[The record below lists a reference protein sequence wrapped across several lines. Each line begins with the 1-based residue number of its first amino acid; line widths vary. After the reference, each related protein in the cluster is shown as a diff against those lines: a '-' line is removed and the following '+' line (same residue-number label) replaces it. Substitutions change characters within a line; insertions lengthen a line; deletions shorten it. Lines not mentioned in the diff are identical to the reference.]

1 MADSCVPD
9 NKVAKLILASCAAAF
24 AANSDDCNKFL
35 KAALSDFLSEGYL
48 NNLIADDIVGKLR
61 RESEGWKTSRKIDT
75 AIAMAKSGNMVVAG
89 MTSEALGQHHGH
101 LAVVVGCNALNTGS
115 GPVPVGYAGALG
127 NPPARIAGDRMS
139 LTFEAH
145 LVHSEGLDYYFKPP
159 DRTPA

>member
-1 MADSCVPD
+1 MANSCVPD

-61 RESEGWKTSRKIDT
+61 RKSEGWKTSQQDRHGDRDGKIGEHGRGRDNIRSARAASRT
-75 AIAMAKSGNMVVAG
+75 PRCRRRMQRPEHRQRSCAG
-89 MTSEALGQHHGH
+89 RL
-101 LAVVVGCNALNTGS
+101 CR
-115 GPVPVGYAGALG
+115 GAG
-127 NPPARIAGDRMS
+127 NPPRAHRRRQDVADV
-139 LTFEAH
+139 EAH